1 MNRGTIRGQKSNVRT
16 NVQINEE
23 DVHAVRLLL
32 LVFVA
37 SRYCSMG

>member
-1 MNRGTIRGQKSNVRT
+1 MNGKGDLRAKIERST
-16 NVQINEE
+16 NAQINEE